1 MKKTKSMRYYY
12 GNLHAHTNFST
23 GQGTP
28 YYDYSYSKRN
38 HLDFLAVT
46 DLNSYLISYSRW
58 QNTLKMMERFKKNYS
73 DFAPLNGFEVKSVF
87 GDLSIINCDKFFTGD
102 IKNIN
107 LLVLWMI
114 NNKNAIVT
122 IVSPTEKILS
132 INYSKPLDNIITS
145 YEVCTGI
152 YPKKYFRN
160 EKYYY
165 KLLDKGFKLGA
176 INGQDNHIINFGSS
190 ENTTCIISESL
201 RTECVIDAL
210 RNRRCYSTE
219 SRTLRFYFR
228 IDDCFMGGI
237 FTPVKK
243 SINFEIFAQDIRL
256 DIVTIEI
263 VSSNNTI
270 VKRITNIN
278 LKSVK
283 YMYRHEREEFEKWFV
298 VRIYQKNNRVAI
310 SSPVFISD

>member
-1 MKKTKSMRYYY
+1 
-12 GNLHAHTNFST
+12 
-23 GQGTP
+23 
-28 YYDYSYSKRN
+28 
-38 HLDFLAVT
+38 
-46 DLNSYLISYSRW
+46 
-58 QNTLKMMERFKKNYS
+58 
-73 DFAPLNGFEVKSVF
+73 
-87 GDLSIINCDKFFTGD
+87 
-102 IKNIN
+102 
-107 LLVLWMI
+107 MI

-122 IVSPTEKILS
+122 IVNPTEKILS

-152 YPKKYFRN
+152 YKKKYFRN

-243 SINFEIFAQDIRL
+243 SINFIASFGGKIVGVRVNFRIYITVESEI
-256 DIVTIEI
+256 
-263 VSSNNTI
+263 
-270 VKRITNIN
+270 IN
-278 LKSVK
+278 L
-283 YMYRHEREEFEKWFV
+283 
-298 VRIYQKNNRVAI
+298 N
-310 SSPVFISD
+310 